1 MRPFKQAF
9 NMTQKQGNA
18 AFMAAERHPGWR
30 LAAFALLSIPLS
42 AMLLPVTMYLP
53 HYYTSDLGMSLGAM
67 TWAYAAVRLFDLVFD
82 PGLGIVM
89 DRVDTRFGR
98 FRPWVVIGTPI
109 AMVGIYMLF
118 MAKPGVTGLYL
129 LFWMI
134 IAMIGQSMGQLG
146 QMAWAAQAA
155 PQYGERARVYGWVQG
170 FTLLGML
177 IILTLPVVVG
187 KLGGSDV
194 QGVQAMG
201 WLVICLLPPTVLLA
215 LFALP
220 EPPVRVSS
228 SRAGWRAYWTMIKRP
243 NVLRLL
249 GVDILLGTAP
259 TLAGTLLFYY
269 FAAVRGIDRDG
280 AAQLLLLFFVGG
292 LAGAPFWPWLARRIG
307 KHKTVMFAAIGFA
320 IMQAGVLISPHG
332 GWGGPLVMFMA
343 GLPFAAF
350 SAQMRAMMAD
360 VRDEIRLETGVDQSG
375 MLFSL
380 LTGSIKIGTTVAI
393 FGAFQLL
400 DAVGFKDDPGA
411 TNSKLALDTLSYLFA
426 LAPAAMGLA
435 AAWLISGHKLT
446 SALHGE
452 IRRKLE
458 ERDGAED
465 AAAPQPL
472 PELSGAPAAVWAAGS
487 PEGIL
492 AATTKG
498 DAS

>member
-1 MRPFKQAF
+1 
-9 NMTQKQGNA
+9 
-18 AFMAAERHPGWR
+18 MAAEKHPGWR

-42 AMLLPVTMYLP
+42 AMLLPVTLYLP
-53 HYYTSDLGMSLGAM
+53 HYYSTDLKVSIGGVA
-67 TWAYAAVRLFDLVFD
+67 WAFAVVRLFDLFFD

-89 DRVDTRFGR
+89 DRVNTRFGR
-98 FRPWVVIGTPI
+98 FRPWVVIGAPI
-109 AMVGIYMLF
+109 AMVAIYMLF
-118 MAKPGVTGLYL
+118 MAREGITPVYILI
-129 LFWMI
+129 WMI

-155 PQYGERARVYGWVQG
+155 PQYNERARVYGWVQG

-177 IILTLPVVVG
+177 IILTLPVLVD
-187 KLGGSDV
+187 KLGGSDA

-201 WLVICLLPPTVLLA
+201 WLVIGLLPPCVLLA
-215 LFALP
+215 LLALP
-220 EPPVRVSS
+220 EPPVRVSGS
-228 SRAGWRAYWTMIKRP
+228 SAGWRQYWAMIKRP
-243 NVLRLL
+243 TVLRLL

-259 TLAGTLLFYY
+259 TLAGTLLFFY
-269 FAAVRGIDRDG
+269 FGAVRGIDRGD

-292 LAGAPFWPWLARRIG
+292 LAGAPFWPWLARRVG
-307 KHKTVMFAAIGFA
+307 KHRTVMFAAIAFA
-320 IMQAGVLISPHG
+320 VMQAGVLISPHG

-360 VRDEIRLETGVDQSG
+360 VRDEVRLETGVDQSG

-380 LTGSIKIGTTVAI
+380 LTGSIKIGTTVAV
-393 FGAFQLL
+393 FGAFKVLE
-400 DAVGFKDDPGA
+400 AVGFEANAGQA
-411 TNSKLALDTLSYLFA
+411 NSKLALDTLSYLFA
-426 LAPAAMGLA
+426 LAPAAMGLL
-435 AAWLISGHKLT
+435 AAWLISGHRLT
-446 SALHGE
+446 AAVHDE

-458 ERDGAED
+458 DRDGAED
-465 AAAPQPL
+465 AAAPQPVS
-472 PELSGAPAAVWAAGS
+472 ELSGAPAAVWAAGS

>member
-1 MRPFKQAF
+1 
-9 NMTQKQGNA
+9 
-18 AFMAAERHPGWR
+18 MAAEKHPGWR
-30 LAAFALLSIPLS
+30 LAAFALLAVPLS
-42 AMLLPVTMYLP
+42 AMLLPVTLYLP
-53 HYYTSDLGMSLGAM
+53 HYYTSDLGMSLDAM
-67 TWAYAAVRLFDLVFD
+67 TWAYAAVRVFDLFFD
-82 PGLGIVM
+82 PGLGIAM
-89 DRVDTRFGR
+89 DRVNTRFGR
-98 FRPWVVIGTPI
+98 FRPWVVIGMPI

-118 MAKPGVTGLYL
+118 MAKPGVTGPYL

-155 PQYGERARVYGWVQG
+155 PQYNERARVYGWVQA
-170 FTLLGML
+170 FTLMGML
-177 IILTLPVVVG
+177 IILTLPVLIR

-201 WLVICLLPPTVLLA
+201 WMIICLLPPAVALA

-220 EPPVRVSS
+220 EPPVKVGTQS
-228 SRAGWRAYWTMIKRP
+228 AGWRAYWTMIKRP
-243 NVLRLL
+243 TVLRLL

-259 TLAGTLLFYY
+259 TLAGTLLFFY
-269 FAAVRGIDRDG
+269 FGAVRGIDRGD

-307 KHKTVMFAAIGFA
+307 KHRTVMFAAIAFA
-320 IMQAGVLISPHG
+320 VMQAGVLFSPHG

-360 VRDEIRLETGVDQSG
+360 VRDEVRLETGVDQSG

-380 LTGSIKIGTTVAI
+380 LTGSIKIGTTIAV
-393 FGAFQLL
+393 FGAFKVLE
-400 DAVGFKDDPGA
+400 AVGFEANAGQA
-411 TNSKLALDTLSYLFA
+411 NSKLALDTLSYLFA
-426 LAPAAMGLA
+426 LAPAAMGLV

-446 SALHGE
+446 AQVHDE

-465 AAAPQPL
+465 AAAVVPV